1 MDTHSWSLPPAPP
14 TDDDPAPPP
23 PAGPDVTEPANPP
36 SPPFLPRWEGRA
48 WRVPHLSRGV
58 TVVVAA
64 ALLGVVVGGLGVAGL
79 RTGGERA
86 ATSPTSSRPVANQ
99 PAGPGAGAGA
109 GAPPMAGP
117 GLDVKAI
124 LAKVE
129 PAVVDIETEG
139 VRAVGEGTGI
149 VFASDGFILTN
160 AHVVS
165 GASRI
170 TVTAGQRALPARLVG
185 TDEAHDVAVLR
196 VETGDGA
203 ALTVAELG
211 RSADVAV
218 GDDVVAIGNALGLRG
233 DPSVTRG
240 IISALGR
247 SIGPLTGMIQTDAAI
262 NPGNSGGPLV
272 NSRGQVIGI
281 NTAVANG
288 DRAQNIGFA
297 IPIDTGRTIAAR
309 LADGQP
315 PAPTA
320 FLGVTTADAAGGYP
334 GAVVADVAP
343 GSPAAAAGLAAGDR
357 IVAVDGTPV
366 PGAAELRGL
375 IQAHQPGETV
385 SLRVV
390 RGGREVTLEAKL
402 VTQPA
407 TN

>member
-1 MDTHSWSLPPAPP
+1 
-14 TDDDPAPPP
+14 
-23 PAGPDVTEPANPP
+23 
-36 SPPFLPRWEGRA
+36 
-48 WRVPHLSRGV
+48 
-58 TVVVAA
+58 
-64 ALLGVVVGGLGVAGL
+64 
-79 RTGGERA
+79 
-86 ATSPTSSRPVANQ
+86 
-99 PAGPGAGAGA
+99 
-109 GAPPMAGP
+109 MAGP

-139 VRAVGEGTGI
+139 GRAVGEGTGI

-165 GASRI
+165 GASRV

-203 ALTVAELG
+203 GLTVAELG

-240 IISALGR
+240 IVSALGR

-272 NSRGQVIGI
+272 NSRGQVIGL

-297 IPIDTGRTIAAR
+297 IPIDTARTIAAR

-320 FLGVTTADAAGGYP
+320 FLGVTTADAIGGNP

-343 GSPAAAAGLAAGDR
+343 GSPAAAAGLATGDR
-357 IVAVDGTPV
+357 IVAVDGMPV

-407 TN
+407 SN